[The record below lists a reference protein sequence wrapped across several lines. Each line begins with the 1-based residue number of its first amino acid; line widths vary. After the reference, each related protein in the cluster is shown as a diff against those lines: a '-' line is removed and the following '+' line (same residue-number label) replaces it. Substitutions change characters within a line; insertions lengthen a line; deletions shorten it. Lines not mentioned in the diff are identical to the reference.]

1 MNDVEQMRDYLSNYQ
16 IDKLDVLFPGLT
28 NLFIILL
35 FFALI
40 AATIRKDKPDEKNFL
55 GFSHTD
61 HLRGFA
67 IFFVVLRHLWV
78 HVSQTQVN
86 VVLPGSPVSLF
97 LIISGFGLTLSVM
110 RNKPKV
116 QQYFSKTIKR
126 VMTPYWMATILI
138 VILDYFILGNLLRP
152 RALLLTFLGIN
163 LGPELIFLDYSRWFV
178 TFILVW
184 YLFLFIG
191 YKSGSPKHLPV
202 YLTGIGLLLLI
213 FNYYVFRL
221 HWVQFLSFPAGCV
234 LAMHYD
240 RWLHAYRNNRKTFLV
255 MSILAVLGVGA
266 YNFAMSH
273 EPVRYMVAGTIPNI
287 LLACLSE
294 INSLVSNAGII
305 CLFGYAIERGY
316 QSRLLLLLGRY
327 SYEIFLLHGV
337 FLIKYNPL
345 IKDPELMPLVLE
357 FFLLMSI
364 IVVLSS
370 LAFKVP
376 RIQYARR

>member
-1 MNDVEQMRDYLSNYQ
+1 
-16 IDKLDVLFPGLT
+16 
-28 NLFIILL
+28 
-35 FFALI
+35 
-40 AATIRKDKPDEKNFL
+40 
-55 GFSHTD
+55 
-61 HLRGFA
+61 
-67 IFFVVLRHLWV
+67 
-78 HVSQTQVN
+78 
-86 VVLPGSPVSLF
+86 
-97 LIISGFGLTLSVM
+97 
-110 RNKPKV
+110 
-116 QQYFSKTIKR
+116 
-126 VMTPYWMATILI
+126 MTPYWMATILI
-138 VILDYFILGNLLRP
+138 VILDYFILGSFLRP

-163 LGPELIFLDYSRWFV
+163 LGPELIFLDYSRWFI

-184 YLFLFIG
+184 YLLLFVG
-191 YKSGSPKHLPV
+191 YKSAGPKHLPV
-202 YLTGIGLLLLI
+202 YLTGIGLLLLVS
-213 FNYYVFRL
+213 NYYVFRL

-240 RWLHAYRNNRKTFLV
+240 KWLHGYRNNRKTFLV
-255 MSILAVLGVGA
+255 MSILAVLGVVA

-273 EPVRYMVAGTIPNI
+273 EPVRYMAAATVPNI
-287 LLACLSE
+287 LLTCLSE
-294 INSLVSNAGII
+294 INSLLSNAGII

-345 IKDPELMPLVLE
+345 IRDQELIPLVLE
-357 FFLLMSI
+357 FFLLLSI